1 MKISVKNGK
10 ADKIHI
16 YIDDEY
22 RMTVDGTFW
31 YSEKWH
37 NLKEIDEEELAA
49 LENAVNS
56 RRAFLSGMN
65 LLSRRA
71 HGKKEL
77 INKLA
82 LKHSREAAESA
93 VQKLEE
99 LGLIDDEKF
108 AEALADELL
117 RRKKYAP
124 RRIETELIM
133 KGIDRQIAKDAVNSL
148 DKDDFNRIILLLNSK
163 YKNYLSDEKGI
174 RRAQNG
180 LFRMGYSYSD
190 IRKALKEVTERTDE
204 EDYYE

>member
-10 ADKIHI
+10 ADKVHI

-37 NLKEIDEEELAA
+37 NLKDIDEEELAA

-56 RRAFLSGMN
+56 RRAFLNGMN

-82 LKHSREAAESA
+82 QKHSREAAEDA

-124 RRIETELIM
+124 RRIKAELIM
-133 KGIDRQIAKDAVNSL
+133 KGIDRQIAEDAVISL

-163 YKNYLSDEKGI
+163 YKNYLSDEKGL
-174 RRAQNG
+174 RRTQNG

>member
-1 MKISVKNGK
+1 MKIGVKNGK

-37 NLKEIDEEELAA
+37 NLEDIDEEELAA

-56 RRAFLSGMN
+56 RRAFLNGMN

-82 LKHSREAAESA
+82 QKHSREASEDA

-124 RRIETELIM
+124 RRIEAELIM
-133 KGIDRQIAKDAVNSL
+133 KGIDRQIAEDTVNSL

-163 YKNYLSDEKGI
+163 YKNYLSDEKGL

>member
-1 MKISVKNGK
+1 MKINVKNGK
-10 ADKIHI
+10 AGKVHI
-16 YIDDEY
+16 YIDGEY

-37 NLKEIDEEELAA
+37 SMEEIDAEELAA

-82 LKHSREAAESA
+82 SRHPREAAENA

-108 AEALADELL
+108 AEELADELL
-117 RRKKYAP
+117 RRKKFAP
-124 RRIETELIM
+124 KRIEAELVM
-133 KGIDRQIAKDAVNSL
+133 KGIDRQIARDAVNSL

-180 LFRMGYSYSD
+180 LLRMGYGCSD
-190 IRKALKEVTERTDE
+190 IKKAVKEVTRRADV